1 MEIPFVDLTRQYN
14 SIKEEIDIAVRDT
27 IASSR
32 FILGENVELFEKEF
46 AGYCG
51 TRYAIGVASGTDA
64 LNLAIEALGIRQ
76 GYEVITVANSFIAT
90 ADAISRVMASPILV
104 DVDQES
110 YNIDTNQIR
119 EKITPKT
126 KAIIPV
132 HLYGQPADM
141 DRISEIAEKN
151 DLKIIEDACQAHG
164 ALYKGK
170 KAGSFGNIAC
180 FSFYPAKNLG
190 AYGDAGAVVT
200 NDRELAEKI
209 RALRDYGQTRKY
221 HHEIIGHNSRL
232 DEIQAAILRVKLK
245 YLDQWNESRRSHAN
259 KYNELLGEI
268 SGIETPTEKDF
279 ASHIYHLY
287 VIRHEKRDELREWLN
302 SKGVA
307 TGIHYPKPI
316 HLQNAYK
323 HLGYGEGSFPI
334 TERYSKEVLS
344 LPMFPELT
352 EEEIDTVVKLIESFM
367 KR

>member
-1 MEIPFVDLTRQYN
+1 MNIPFVDLKRQYN
-14 SIKEEIDIAVRDT
+14 SIKEEIDSAVRKTLD
-27 IASSR
+27 SSR
-32 FILGENVELFEKEF
+32 FILGENVEAFEREL

-76 GYEVITVANSFIAT
+76 GDEVITVANSFIAT
-90 ADAISRVMASPILV
+90 ADAISRVNAIPVLV
-104 DVDQES
+104 DIEQDS
-110 YNIDTNQIR
+110 YNIDTNQIKD
-119 EKITPKT
+119 KITHKT
-126 KAIIPV
+126 KAILPV
-132 HLYGQPADM
+132 HLYGQPSDM
-141 DRISEIAEKN
+141 DRILEIAEKN

-164 ALYKGK
+164 TLYKGRK
-170 KAGSFGNIAC
+170 VGSFGNIAC
-180 FSFYPAKNLG
+180 FSFYPSKNLG

-200 NDRELAEKI
+200 SDIELAEKI
-209 RALRDYGQTRKY
+209 RALRDYGQTTKY

-245 YLDQWNESRRSHAN
+245 YLDQWNELRRSHAK
-259 KYNELLGEI
+259 KYDKLLGEI
-268 SGIETPTEKDF
+268 CGIVTPSETDF
-279 ASHIYHLY
+279 ARHVYHLY
-287 VIRHEKRDELREWLN
+287 VIRHEKRDELKEWLN

-323 HLGYGEGSFPI
+323 HLGYGEGSFPK
-334 TERYSKEVLS
+334 TEKHSREVLS

-352 EEEIDTVVKLIESFM
+352 EEEIETVVKLIDSFM